1 MKELRYSYRPDDDR
15 GRLLA
20 AVRDAGYDA
29 QDEVGVDGVQA
40 LVVTDVD
47 DRERLRDLLQ
57 SARQSDGRPSSLLF
71 EDELAGGG

>member
-1 MKELRYSYRPDDDR
+1 MTELRYTYRPDDDPE
-15 GRLLA
+15 RLLT

-29 QDEVGVDGVQA
+29 HDEVGVDAVRA
-40 LVVTDVD
+40 LVVTEVD

-57 SARQSDGRPSSLLF
+57 SARQPDGRPRSLLF